1 MIAKLWDDFVGH
13 LCVILLWAIDI
24 VVGDREDEYR
34 P

>member
-13 LCVILLWAIDI
+13 LCVILLWVLDFAL
-24 VVGDREDEYR
+24 GDRKDEYR